1 MKPMTEENNCN
12 LASNEEVKADT
23 KEENLIDIFNI
34 NSKDLN
40 LIVKDAQNCYE
51 MVFEQIFLMMIYVR
65 CLIENEN
72 FGSAF
77 ISRFKLIHL
86 LFNNPNSEHSEE
98 TKVIQ
103 KEVVMMLDNNSGSN
117 DIGYYLKSINSDL
130 SKSLLTNMEQQKIVF
145 APIWT
150 EELQMKKQFTYNYY
164 TMYYGLWYPLTIFKM
179 ILNRKVEDK
188 ESVETIILNK
198 IKHVISDKQKTTFSS
213 ENDLEIAKQ
222 LSKKSSGYSKEFF
235 LQHARIELAK
245 ALGKWASDI
254 FARITNPYYSKETA
268 KKSWRTQENFE
279 QWISIDYFPE
289 QHPDKMQILL
299 EKQRVMNLHRLNQLD
314 DLLSSLK
321 AKLIAKL
328 GAEMKGYRTHT
339 EESNLNNKSAL
350 ADISVWYER
359 YATGMFKKIDQI
371 PKAIVTILQFD
382 LNYFADFEDI
392 EIIKAKQSA
401 INLKENYETVKYRND
416 LIDFQ
421 RHIMPLRT
429 ARKSNFKKLKKN
441 FEKVE
446 NYKPIFK
453 RFDYNPGQEL
463 LNLNL
468 EEIRAKSS
476 PTKEAN
482 EILTFLVS
490 IELFIDNDNPK
501 DINDTE
507 LVYLMNMLKS
517 NQAETV
523 EELKLRA
530 NQIMLSWS
538 IFKKNDKGLNIIF
551 DWYEIE
557 KMTNRFKQL
566 PFFPISSANLSLVT
580 AMILAQSSTEN
591 SVPYPYNSDFPLP
604 LWINSLEAEPT
615 IPENK

>member
-12 LASNEEVKADT
+12 LAGNEEVKADT

-51 MVFEQIFLMMIYVR
+51 MVFEQIFLMMIYTR

-86 LFNNPNSEHSEE
+86 LFDNPNGEYSEE
-98 TKVIQ
+98 TKVVQ

-150 EELQMKKQFTYNYY
+150 ENQQMKKQFTYNYY
-164 TMYYGLWYPLTIFKM
+164 TMYYGLWHPLTIFKM

-321 AKLIAKL
+321 TKLIAKL

-382 LNYFADFEDI
+382 LNYFADFKDM
-392 EIIKAKQSA
+392 EIIKAKGNA
-401 INLKENYETVKYRND
+401 INLKKEYEEVKYRND

-421 RHIMPLRT
+421 RHMMPLRT
-429 ARKSNFKKLKKN
+429 ARKSNFRKLKKN
-441 FEKVE
+441 FEEVE

-490 IELFIDNDNPK
+490 IELFIDDDNPK
-501 DINDTE
+501 DITDTK
-507 LVYLMNMLKS
+507 LDYLKYMLKS

-538 IFKKNDKGLNIIF
+538 IFKRNDKGLNIIF

-566 PFFPISSANLSLVT
+566 PFFLIRTANLSSVKD
-580 AMILAQSSTEN
+580 MILAQSSTEN

-604 LWINSLEAEPT
+604 LWINGIEAET
-615 IPENK
+615 DNARDD